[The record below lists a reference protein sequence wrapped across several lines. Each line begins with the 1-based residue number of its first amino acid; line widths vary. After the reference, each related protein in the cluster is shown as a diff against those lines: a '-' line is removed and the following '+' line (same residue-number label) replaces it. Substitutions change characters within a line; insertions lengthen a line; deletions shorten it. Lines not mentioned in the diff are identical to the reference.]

1 LKVSRA
7 ALIFAV
13 IVAAIGYFVDLYDI
27 VIFGVVRVASLN
39 ELGLAG
45 EDVTRWGLW
54 LFNLQM
60 AGMLIGGF
68 AWGAIGDVFGR
79 RIALIAT
86 ISVYS
91 TANIANAYVG
101 SVEQYAVLR
110 FLAGFGLAG
119 ELGAGVTLVSELLPK
134 NLRGY
139 GTTVISFL
147 GLVGAITAS
156 QVGSHFDWRTAY
168 LAGGVLGVVVLIG
181 RMLGL
186 RESEI
191 FAKHKGESGQGNVL
205 LLLRPPARF
214 GRFLA
219 VVAIGVP
226 IWYVSA
232 LFVTLAPEFGAA
244 LNLQGPLKVADV
256 LLYQAVGLAIG
267 SAASGL
273 VSEWMRSR
281 KRILYVCF
289 TALLALTGVL
299 MNLQGKSPAL
309 YCEIMFAIGLAQG
322 YWTAFITMATEQF
335 GTNIR
340 ATVSTSVPNLVRAM
354 TIPITLALTALKP
367 GWGLVPTTL
376 ALGALVYGL
385 AFFALAKLPETYGK
399 DLNYIEP

>member
-1 LKVSRA
+1 MNRS

-27 VIFGVVRVASLN
+27 VIFGVVRVASLTD
-39 ELGLAG
+39 LGISGDDL
-45 EDVTRWGLW
+45 TRWGVY

-79 RIALIAT
+79 RVALIAT

-91 TANIANAYVG
+91 AANIANAYIG

-119 ELGAGVTLVSELLPK
+119 ELGAGVTLVSELLPN

-147 GLVGAITAS
+147 GLVGAVTAS
-156 QVGSHFDWRTAY
+156 QIGGHFDWRTAY
-168 LAGGVLGVVVLIG
+168 LAGGILGIVVLVG
-181 RMLGL
+181 RAIGL
-186 RESEI
+186 RESAI
-191 FAKHKGESGQGNVL
+191 FAEHKGESGQGNVL
-205 LLLRPPARF
+205 LLLRPPARLA
-214 GRFLA
+214 RFLA
-219 VVAIGVP
+219 VIAIGVP
-226 IWYVSA
+226 IWFVSG

-244 LNLQGPLKVADV
+244 LHLQAPLKVADV

-267 SAASGL
+267 SALSGL
-273 VSEWMRSR
+273 ISEWMRSR
-281 KRILYVCF
+281 KRILYFCF
-289 TALLALTGVL
+289 LALVALTSVL

-309 YCEIMFAIGLAQG
+309 YCQIMFAIGLAQG
-322 YWTAFITMATEQF
+322 YWTAFITLATEQF

-367 GWGLVPTTL
+367 AWGMLGAAI
-376 ALGALVYGL
+376 ALGAVVYGL
-385 AFFALAKLPETYGK
+385 AFLALAKLPETYGK
-399 DLNYIEP
+399 DLNYVEP

>member
-1 LKVSRA
+1 MTSSRA
-7 ALIFAV
+7 TLIFAV
-13 IVAAIGYFVDLYDI
+13 VVAAIGYFVDLYDI
-27 VIFGVVRVASLN
+27 VIFGVVRVASLT
-39 ELGLAG
+39 ELGIAG
-45 EDVTRWGLW
+45 DDITTWGVR

-79 RIALIAT
+79 RVALIAT

-91 TANIANAYVG
+91 AANIANAYIG

-119 ELGAGVTLVSELLPK
+119 ELGAGVTLVAELLPK

-147 GLVGAITAS
+147 GLVGAVTAS
-156 QVGSHFDWRTAY
+156 RIGGHFDWRTAY
-168 LAGGVLGVVVLIG
+168 LAGGLLGVVVLIG
-181 RMLGL
+181 RVIGL

-191 FAKHKGESGQGNVL
+191 FSEHKGQSGQGNVL
-205 LLLRPPARF
+205 LLLHPPARLA
-214 GRFLA
+214 RFLA

-232 LFVTLAPEFGAA
+232 LFVTLAPELGAA
-244 LNLQGPLKVADV
+244 LELSAPLRVADV
-256 LLYQAVGLAIG
+256 LLYQAIGLAIG
-267 SAASGL
+267 SALSGL
-273 VSEWMRSR
+273 ISEWMQSR
-281 KRILYVCF
+281 KRILYLCF
-289 TALLALTGVL
+289 AALVALTLVL
-299 MNLQGKSPAL
+299 MKAGTPAA
-309 YCEIMFAIGLAQG
+309 YCEIMFVVGLAQG
-322 YWTAFITMATEQF
+322 YWTAFITLATEQF

-354 TIPITLALTALKP
+354 TIPITLALTALKTD
-367 GWGLVPTTL
+367 WGLIPTTL

-385 AFFALAKLPETYGK
+385 AFVALASLPETYGK

>member
-1 LKVSRA
+1 MKTTRA
-7 ALIFAV
+7 TLVFAV
-13 IVAAIGYFVDLYDI
+13 VVAAIGYFVDLYDI
-27 VIFGVVRVASLN
+27 VIFGVVRVASLT

-45 EDVTRWGLW
+45 DDVTSWGVR

-91 TANIANAYVG
+91 AANIANAYIG

-119 ELGAGVTLVSELLPK
+119 ELGAGVTLVAELLPK

-156 QVGSHFDWRTAY
+156 QIGGHFDWRTAY
-168 LAGGVLGVVVLIG
+168 LAGGLLGVVVLIG
-181 RMLGL
+181 RIIGL
-186 RESEI
+186 RESAI
-191 FAKHKGESGQGNVL
+191 FAEHKGQSGQGNVL
-205 LLLRPPARF
+205 LLLKPASRLR
-214 GRFLA
+214 RFLA

-244 LNLQGPLKVADV
+244 LKLSAPLKVADV
-256 LLYQAVGLAIG
+256 LLYQAIGLAIG
-267 SAASGL
+267 SAFSGL
-273 VSEWMRSR
+273 ISEWMRSR
-281 KRILYVCF
+281 KKILYVCF
-289 TALLALTGVL
+289 AALVASTLVL
-299 MNLQGKSPAL
+299 LQSKTPAL
-309 YCEIMFAIGLAQG
+309 YCEIMFAVGLAQG
-322 YWTAFITMATEQF
+322 YWTAFITLATEQF

-354 TIPITLALTALKP
+354 TIPITLALTAFKSD
-367 GWGLVPTTL
+367 WGLIPTTL
-376 ALGALVYGL
+376 ALGTLVYGL
-385 AFFALAKLPETYGK
+385 AFIALASLPETYGK

>member
-1 LKVSRA
+1 MSTSRA
-7 ALIFAV
+7 TLVFAV
-13 IVAAIGYFVDLYDI
+13 VVAAIGYFVDLYDI
-27 VIFGVVRVASLN
+27 VIFGVVRVASLT

-45 EDVTRWGLW
+45 DDVTSWGVR

-91 TANIANAYVG
+91 AANIANAYIG

-119 ELGAGVTLVSELLPK
+119 ELGAGVTLVAELLPK

-156 QVGSHFDWRTAY
+156 QIGGHFDWRTAY
-168 LAGGVLGVVVLIG
+168 LAGGLLGVVVLIG
-181 RMLGL
+181 RIIGL
-186 RESEI
+186 RESAI
-191 FAKHKGESGQGNVL
+191 FAEHKGQSGQGNVL
-205 LLLRPPARF
+205 LLLKPASRLR
-214 GRFLA
+214 RFLA

-244 LNLQGPLKVADV
+244 LKLPAPLKVADV
-256 LLYQAVGLAIG
+256 LLYQAIGLAIG
-267 SAASGL
+267 SAFSGL
-273 VSEWMRSR
+273 ISEWMRSR
-281 KRILYVCF
+281 KKILYVCF
-289 TALLALTGVL
+289 AALVASTLVL
-299 MNLQGKSPAL
+299 LQAKTPAL
-309 YCEIMFAIGLAQG
+309 YSEIMFAVGLAQG
-322 YWTAFITMATEQF
+322 YWTAFITLATEQF

-354 TIPITLALTALKP
+354 TIPITLTLTAFKSD
-367 GWGLVPTTL
+367 WGLVPTTL

-385 AFFALAKLPETYGK
+385 AFIALASLPETYGK

>member
-1 LKVSRA
+1 MTTTRA
-7 ALIFAV
+7 TLVFAV
-13 IVAAIGYFVDLYDI
+13 VVAAIGYFVDLYDI
-27 VIFGVVRVASLN
+27 VIFGVVRVASLT

-45 EDVTRWGLW
+45 DDVTSWGVR

-91 TANIANAYVG
+91 AANIANAYIG

-119 ELGAGVTLVSELLPK
+119 ELGAGVTLVAELLPK

-156 QVGSHFDWRTAY
+156 QIGGHFDWRTAY
-168 LAGGVLGVVVLIG
+168 LAGGLLGVVVLIG
-181 RMLGL
+181 RIIGL

-191 FAKHKGESGQGNVL
+191 FAEHKGQSGQGNVL
-205 LLLRPPARF
+205 LLLKPASRLR
-214 GRFLA
+214 RFLA

-244 LNLQGPLKVADV
+244 LQLSAPLKVADV
-256 LLYQAVGLAIG
+256 LLFQAIGLAIG
-267 SAASGL
+267 SAFSVL
-273 VSEWMRSR
+273 ISEWMRSR
-281 KRILYVCF
+281 KKILYVCF
-289 TALLALTGVL
+289 GALVASTLVL
-299 MNLQGKSPAL
+299 LQAKTPVL
-309 YCEIMFAIGLAQG
+309 YCEIMFAVGLAQG
-322 YWTAFITMATEQF
+322 YWTAFITLATEQF

-354 TIPITLALTALKP
+354 TIPITLALTAFKAN
-367 GWGLVPTTL
+367 WGLIPTTL

-385 AFFALAKLPETYGK
+385 AFIALASLPETYGK